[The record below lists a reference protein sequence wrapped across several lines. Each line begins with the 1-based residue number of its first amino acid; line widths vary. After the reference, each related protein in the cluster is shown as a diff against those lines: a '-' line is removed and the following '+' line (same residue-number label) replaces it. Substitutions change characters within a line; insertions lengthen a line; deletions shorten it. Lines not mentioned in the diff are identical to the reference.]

1 MFECY
6 QEKYFKANADKCNLF
21 LSPFCYKEM
30 TVANYNT
37 ASRNSEELLGI
48 VIESV
53 VTFAKYFETFVARLI
68 KKSMHWGEIFANLI
82 CPLVWMRRS
91 RNLNKKFHRLQE

>member
-48 VIESV
+48 VIENV